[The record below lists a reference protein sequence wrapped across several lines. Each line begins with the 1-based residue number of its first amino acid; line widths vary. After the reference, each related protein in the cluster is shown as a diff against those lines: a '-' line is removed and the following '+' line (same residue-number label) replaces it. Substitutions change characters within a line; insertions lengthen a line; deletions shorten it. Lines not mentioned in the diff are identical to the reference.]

1 MVQDTQADVAV
12 MSQDVADVL
21 LIHQETSKY
30 MSKMESKMDEM
41 LG

>member
-1 MVQDTQADVAV
+1 MQETQADVAI

-30 MSKMESKMDEM
+30 MDKME
-41 LG
+41 